1 MKPDKKQFIELI
13 GVIAVISSLA
23 FVGMQLL
30 LDRRVAVA
38 EQYFNRAEAQRADQ
52 RSKLESETYFQV
64 QEERWA
70 RGERPRWW
78 DENTQLVS
86 LMDQGK
92 MSVRELSLDELGAF
106 IGIIGLDNL
115 YFQFNQGLLSEDD
128 WNTYRQIMKFR
139 MRGNIV
145 DRLVFTTDTRPIAE
159 VANELLTELEN
170 E

>member
-1 MKPDKKQFIELI
+1 MKSDNRQLFELI
-13 GVIAVISSLA
+13 GVIAIVASLA

-92 MSVRELSLDELGAF
+92 LSVKELSLEELGAF
-106 IGIIGLDNL
+106 IGIIAFDNL

-128 WNTYRQIMKFR
+128 WNTYRQLMKSR
-139 MRGNIV
+139 MRNDIV
-145 DRLVFTTDTRPIAE
+145 DRLVFTADTRPIAIVVNE
-159 VANELLTELEN
+159 VLAELANE
-170 E
+170 